1 MRKNYSVTYAYFAS
15 DGGCGSTKKN
25 MTFDEIDFLFK
36 SISVGNCREWIS
48 AVNSLR
54 RGSSVMIKAAESTE
68 SGVSLV
74 KAFEIKR
81 V

>member
-15 DGGCGSTKKN
+15 NGGCGSTKKN

-48 AVNSLR
+48 AVGSLR
-54 RGSSVMIKAAESTE
+54 KGGTALIKAAESTE
-68 SGVSLV
+68 NGVSVV
-74 KAFEIKR
+74 KAFEVRR

>member
-1 MRKNYSVTYAYFAS
+1 MRKSYSVTYAYLAS
-15 DGGCGSTKKN
+15 NGGCGAIKKN

-36 SISVGNCREWIS
+36 AISVGNCRGWIS
-48 AVNSLR
+48 AVKSLR
-54 RGSSVMIKAAESTE
+54 RGSSVKIRAAESTE

-74 KAFEIKR
+74 KGFEIKR